1 MCDQRGAG
9 GSGGEF
15 GICFGNLPKFSST
28 DAVLGGRRKSYK
40 VEKHD
45 KGIHSLLCYV
55 EGANNVRTVDM
66 DEEGIDTSLIIAGGR
81 RTRR

>member
-9 GSGGEF
+9 GSGGES
-15 GICFGNLPKFSST
+15 GIYSSVT
-28 DAVLGGRRKSYK
+28 CLNSADAVVGGRRKSYK

-45 KGIHSLLCYV
+45 KGIHSSLCYV
-55 EGANNVRTVDM
+55 EGANNVHTVDM